1 MCYISHALFVG
12 KQVGRQT
19 MLPIRWMPPESILYR
34 KFTVE
39 SDIWSFGVV
48 LWEIFTYGKQP
59 WYELANHEVIQQVT
73 EGKLLSQPDDCPDD
87 VYDVM
92 LKCWQQPQD
101 RTTMSDLH
109 VQLQQLQQSLAKA
122 SDYVHVVDSE
132 P

>member
-1 MCYISHALFVG
+1 MTFFVSS
-12 KQVGRQT
+12 QVGRQT

-73 EGKLLSQPDDCPDD
+73 EGKLLSQPQDCPDSI
-87 VYDVM
+87 YQVM
-92 LKCWQQPQD
+92 QSCWRPAAERDSMNEIHQ
-101 RTTMSDLH
+101 RLRE
-109 VQLQQLQQSLAKA
+109 LEKEFKEK
-122 SDYVHVVDSE
+122 DYMNVVE
-132 P
+132 